1 MNKPM
6 LSDKKPVD
14 ASPKKP
20 PRAAAG
26 VWREKI
32 SRFIWRLRDLRPMRL
47 STNDRVLF
55 AKRLAFLISG
65 EVPLLESL
73 RMMRE
78 QTKSSKLVRVLDIII
93 ADVSNGR
100 QVSES
105 LKKFPG
111 MFDKFA
117 INIIK
122 VGETS
127 GILSQNLTYLADE
140 LKKKN
145 ILRGKVIGSLLYP
158 TLVTVTTLGITI
170 FLTVYLFPKIMPVFS
185 SLNIK
190 LPMSTKIVI
199 AVSIFLRKW
208 GIHLLAGIAAA
219 AVILAAA
226 HRRVRIFRLGFEHVM
241 LRLPIVGTMV
251 EYYNLANFSRTL
263 GLLLKSGVT
272 LNQSLMIA
280 AETSSNLVYKN
291 QFLGMGEAINR
302 GETLATYLRGHRH
315 LFADI
320 LPQMVAVGER
330 SGNLASALLYL
341 SDYYER
347 EVDEFSKSLASLI
360 EPFLMI
366 GMGVLV
372 GFIAI
377 SIITPIYGITQNL
390 HP

>member
-1 MNKPM
+1 MPREKKSVEAKQSKPRTDV
-6 LSDKKPVD
+6 L
-14 ASPKKP
+14 
-20 PRAAAG
+20 R
-26 VWREKI
+26 VWREK
-32 SRFIWRLRDLRPMRL
+32 FGQFVWRLRDMRPAYL

-78 QTKSSKLVRVLDIII
+78 QAKAQKFIRVLDVIIS
-93 ADVSNGR
+93 DVSNGK

-111 MFDKFA
+111 MFDNFA

-140 LKKKN
+140 LKKKQV
-145 ILRGKVIGSLLYP
+145 LRGKVVGSLLYP
-158 TLVTVTTLGITI
+158 ALVTVATLSITI
-170 FLTVYLFPKIMPVFS
+170 FLTVYLFPKIMPVFL

-190 LPMSTKIVI
+190 LPLSTRIVI
-199 AVSIFLRKW
+199 AVSVFLRKW
-208 GIHLLAGIAAA
+208 GIHLLVGTALFATLVTIAN
-219 AVILAAA
+219 
-226 HRRVRIFRLGFEHVM
+226 RRIRPFRMGFERVL

-272 LNQSLMIA
+272 LSNSLMIG
-280 AETSSNLVYKN
+280 AETSGNLVYKN
-291 QFLGMGEAINR
+291 QFIAMGEAINR
-302 GETLATYLRGHRH
+302 GETLATYLRNHPH
-315 LFADI
+315 FFSEI